1 MFLRADI
8 EQMNDDIADWNRNN
22 TSDIKSKI
30 GSLGIK
36 HYAYSRNAQPL
47 ANAVRGKLHKTAGM
61 VDKIGYSMPRS
72 AVFVAKG
79 VSRGHSINN
88 PRLAKDWFDSVV
100 DENLDDLGN
109 IVAENGGNAIV
120 NALKIK

>member
-1 MFLRADI
+1 MFLRVDI
-8 EQMNDDIADWNRNN
+8 EQMNDDIAEWNRAN

-30 GSLGIK
+30 NSLGIK

-47 ANAVRGKLHKTAGM
+47 ANVVRGKLHKTSGM
-61 VDKIGYSMPRS
+61 VDKIGYTMPRS

-79 VSRGHSINN
+79 VSRGHGKNN
-88 PRLAKDWFDSVV
+88 PRLAKDWFDEPTES
-100 DENLDDLGN
+100 NLDKLGD
-109 IVAENGGNAIV
+109 IVAENGGNAII

>member
-8 EQMNDDIADWNRNN
+8 EQMNDDIADWNRTN

-30 GSLGIK
+30 ASLGIK
-36 HYAYSRNAQPL
+36 HYSYSRNARPL
-47 ANAVRGKLHKTAGM
+47 ADVVRGKLFKQGEL
-61 VDKIGYSMPRS
+61 VSKIGYTMPRS

-79 VSRGHSINN
+79 VSRGHGKNN
-88 PRLAKDWFDSVV
+88 PRLAKDWFD
-100 DENLDDLGN
+100 EPTEKNLDELGN
-109 IVAENGGNAIV
+109 IVAENGGNLIV